1 MSRSWKA
8 LLLLLGVQA
17 CLSVAALIVNL
28 TGSCTSCLSWG
39 AVPGIAGSIGY
50 GGLLVLSLA
59 RGPSRLLFAGILFA
73 FGVHAALT
81 LQMVVSGIF
90 CSLCLAATVGS
101 LFLVALSITV
111 DSRNVG
117 RLGIAV
123 PWAVLLTV
131 GAASI
136 LRPLTPVSETSAASV
151 SIVVFTQEDCAYC
164 DELRERVMPEIEK
177 EFGPRVRI
185 DYRPASDLPAVRK
198 TPTLILTPKRTG
210 IQGRVIE
217 GLPTVE
223 RLRGAIHDLETRS

>member
-1 MSRSWKA
+1 VSRSWKA
-8 LLLLLGVQA
+8 LLLLLAAQA
-17 CLSVAALIVNL
+17 ILSVAALIVDL
-28 TGSCTSCLSWG
+28 TRSCAACLSWG

-50 GGLLVLSLA
+50 AGLLVLALV
-59 RGPSRLLFAGILFA
+59 RGPSRLVFSGILLA

-81 LQMVVSGIF
+81 LQMVVTGIF

-101 LFLVALSITV
+101 LLLVALSVTV
-111 DSRNVG
+111 DPRNVG
-117 RLGIAV
+117 RLGVAV
-123 PWAVLLTV
+123 PWAVLLTA
-131 GAASI
+131 GAASA
-136 LRPLTPVSETSAASV
+136 LRPLTPVSEASPVSV

-164 DELRERVMPEIEK
+164 DELRDRVIPEIEK

-198 TPTLILTPKRTG
+198 TPTLILTPKRVG

>member
-1 MSRSWKA
+1 VTRSWKA
-8 LLLLLGVQA
+8 LLLLLAAQEV
-17 CLSVAALIVNL
+17 LSVAAMVVTL
-28 TGSCTSCLSWG
+28 TRSCASCLSWG
-39 AVPGIAGSIGY
+39 AAPGIAGSIGY
-50 GGLLVLSLA
+50 AGLLVLALA
-59 RGPSRLLFAGILFA
+59 RGPSRLVFAGILFA

-81 LQMVVSGIF
+81 LQMVVSGFF
-90 CSLCLAATVGS
+90 CGLCLAATAGS
-101 LFLVALSITV
+101 LILVVLSVAV
-111 DSRNVG
+111 DPRNVG

-123 PWAVLLTV
+123 PWAVLLTA
-131 GAASI
+131 GTASI
-136 LRPLTPVSETSAASV
+136 LRPRTPVSEASAASV

-164 DELRERVMPEIEK
+164 DELRDRVMPEIEK
-177 EFGPRVRI
+177 EFGPRVQI